1 MSPEELVLISAAV
14 VIILSK
20 SKRRKPRW
28 WVRKYL
34 QNKENVFSDLSVVD
48 GSFTNFTRM
57 NKTDFEILLQKI
69 EPIISKQ
76 DTKFRNATSASLRL
90 AVTLRYLATGNSYTS
105 LSYTFKISRQL
116 ISKIVPEV
124 CRALIQSLKDYV
136 RVSTCKIK
144 DLID

>member
-76 DTKFRNATSASLRL
+76 DTKFRKATSASLRL

-144 DLID
+144 DLIG

>member
-136 RVSTCKIK
+136 RVSTCKLK